1 MAREKGIVEA
11 IIRELR
17 ARGAWWVKYH
27 GHRAGKSGV
36 PDILACYRGLFLA
49 IEVKQ
54 PGGKQTRLQELEQTK
69 IRQAGG
75 ISIVATSRQ
84 EASEALDQIDADL
97 IAA

>member
-1 MAREKGIVEA
+1 MARESGIVEA
-11 IIRELR
+11 IIRELK

-27 GHRAGKSGV
+27 GHRAGKAGV

-54 PGGKQTRLQELEQTK
+54 PGGKQTRLQELEQQK
-69 IRQAGG
+69 IQAAGG

-84 EASEALDQIDADL
+84 EAAEELDRIDAMLD
-97 IAA
+97 AA